1 MDGGPRELG
10 RHKKSDIARGTGAR
24 SRWSKGVVPPRHVL
38 GVWPCS
44 CTATSAATH
53 AIDRGRRW
61 PNGKNP
67 PPSTCNGRRSGPC
80 SARPR
85 VACLS
90 CDAGTAVAYDRDA
103 WAQSLAALRTTDFIQ
118 AFLTRA
124 QPLPHAAALAPVP
137 ACVHVVAACCIAIAC
152 TLRRLWKLWC
162 EHAFFCHQQI
172 GRLSAALH

>member
-10 RHKKSDIARGTGAR
+10 KPRKETEPAALALDRVGPR
-24 SRWSKGVVPPRHVL
+24 VWSHQDMCL
-38 GVWPCS
+38 VWPCS
-44 CTATSAATH
+44 CTSASAATH

-103 WAQSLAALRTTDFIQ
+103 WAQSVAALRTTDFIQ